1 LQQLAVTP
9 SFFQNQI
16 PMTPFNSK
24 HPLTYIL
31 ATSILL
37 LLAVVGCEDTGLQ
50 GDGLTNQ
57 APNTSLTVD
66 EVNRSGDN
74 RLISQIRIS
83 WWGDDPDGYVS
94 GFEYRINESG
104 DWAFTLRNDST
115 FILPMPEG
123 QDSSDVVFEVRSIDN
138 DGLEDSSPASLV
150 LPIKNSIPSV
160 SFKQLQTPPDTTFS
174 LFGFGW
180 EAFDP
185 DGRQNLLYTEIAFND
200 SSSNWLRIPV
210 QENFLHFDVNDQ
222 GEATVYFGESYR
234 NSSFTTAGIVL
245 DAENTFFIR
254 VVDQA
259 LKTSEIRQFTWF
271 VKSQK
276 SRLLILNDDVSTD
289 SGPRLASY
297 LASLSALGYSFDLWN
312 INDGDAN
319 AAISNAFPKTT
330 EPTLLKTIGKWDAI
344 VWFTNDIERN
354 LRFAQD
360 ITRDFFEEG
369 GKMLATGPIK
379 RLPFR
384 DPLLNFI
391 PIASYGELTGI
402 QTGFVLNNNTAITSS
417 ESAAPSLAN
426 RGRINNLNPFLEAP
440 GAKAIYKTTFR
451 LTTILGS
458 TQAYSGPNTVAVLN
472 PEGNFLFFGLEPADV
487 TTTDNL
493 SSFFQYL
500 LREEL
505 TIQSDTP

>member
-1 LQQLAVTP
+1 MT
-9 SFFQNQI
+9 SF
-16 PMTPFNSK
+16 TKK
-24 HPLTYIL
+24 HPLSFIL

-37 LLAVVGCEDTGLQ
+37 LFTVVSCEDTGLQ
-50 GDGLTNQ
+50 GDGLSNQ

-66 EVNRSGDN
+66 EVNRSGDD

-94 GFEYRINESG
+94 GFEYRINDNA
-104 DWAFTLRNDST
+104 DWKFTLQNDST
-115 FILPMPEG
+115 FILPIPEG
-123 QDSSDVVFEVRSIDN
+123 QDSSDVIFEVRAIDN
-138 DGLEDSSPASLV
+138 EGLEDDSPASLV
-150 LPIKNSIPSV
+150 LPIQNSVPSV

-185 DGRQNLLYTEIAFND
+185 DGQQNLKYTEIAFND
-200 SSSNWLRIPV
+200 SINNWIEIPV
-210 QENFLHFDVNDQ
+210 EENFLHFDVNAQ
-222 GEATVYFGESYR
+222 GEAAVFLGESFR
-234 NSSFTTAGIVL
+234 SSSLTASGININ
-245 DAENTFFIR
+245 AENTFYVR

-259 LKTSEIRQFTWF
+259 LRTSEIREFKWF
-271 VKSQK
+271 VKNQTSK
-276 SRLLILNDDVSTD
+276 LLILNDDSSSDNGT
-289 SGPRLASY
+289 RLTSY
-297 LASLSALGYSFDLWN
+297 LETLTSLGYSYDLWT

-330 EPTLLKTIGKWDAI
+330 EPTLLKTIDKWDAI

-360 ITRDFFEEG
+360 ITRDFFSNN

-379 RLPFR
+379 RLSEG

-391 PIASYGELTGI
+391 PIASYGALSGL
-402 QTGFVLNNNTAITSS
+402 QTGFILNNNSSITPTESS
-417 ESAAPSLAN
+417 APTLAN
-426 RGRINNLNPFLEAP
+426 RGRINTVTPFDEAA
-440 GAKAIYKTTFR
+440 GAKAIYKTNFR
-451 LTTILGS
+451 VTTILGS
-458 TQAYSGPNTVAVLN
+458 TQPYDGASTISVLN
-472 PEGNFLFFGLEPADV
+472 PEGNFLLFGFEPADV
-487 TTTDNL
+487 TTNENL

-500 LREEL
+500 LQEEL